1 MFRQDY
7 WFAPW
12 TQDAAYY
19 TNPGQPSVPYFYADF
34 NDIRPVRRVKPVN
47 TMVGRPVC
55 RYGRASNFRSCNHT
69 VSTTAAIML
78 FDIYPFF
85 LAPMVKITND
95 TSAFGDS
102 GGGWSWGETAW
113 GVHAGR
119 SISGAVG
126 YFSDLERIESYFGLT
141 VKRLPL

>member
-1 MFRQDY
+1 
-7 WFAPW
+7 
-12 TQDAAYY
+12 
-19 TNPGQPSVPYFYADF
+19 
-34 NDIRPVRRVKPVN
+34 
-47 TMVGRPVC
+47 MV
-55 RYGRASNFRSCNHT
+55 RASPASYQIYFTARYR
-69 VSTTAAIML
+69 VAAIML